1 MSTSIVLIVE
11 DEKPIYTL
19 LKEKLEKENFQV
31 EIATDGEMG
40 FKKALDLR
48 PNLIMLDIILPKLDG
63 MSMLKNLRKESAWGA
78 KVPVILLTNVDPGSE
93 KMNREITETQPAYY
107 MVKSNWKLEDVMEK
121 IKEVLQG

>member
-1 MSTSIVLIVE
+1 MSTSIVLVVE

-19 LKEKLEKENFQV
+19 LKEKLEKEGLEV

-40 FKKALDLR
+40 LKKALQLR

-63 MSMLKNLRKESAWGA
+63 MSMLKDLRKENTWGA
-78 KVPVILLTNVDPGSE
+78 KVPVILLTNVDPSSE

>member
-19 LKEKLEKENFQV
+19 LKEKLEKEGLEV

-40 FKKALDLR
+40 LKKALQLR

-63 MSMLKNLRKESAWGA
+63 MSMLKDLRKENTWGA
-78 KVPVILLTNVDPGSE
+78 KVPVILLTNVDPSSE

>member
-19 LKEKLEKENFQV
+19 LKEKLEKEGLEV

-40 FKKALDLR
+40 FKKALELH

-63 MSMLKNLRKESAWGA
+63 MSMLKDLRKENTWGA
-78 KVPVILLTNVDPGSE
+78 KVPVILLTNVDPSSE
-93 KMNREITETQPAYY
+93 KMNREIAETQPAYY